1 MIKACTEWLV
11 ATVGY
16 WIRPYD
22 MLADR
27 LRWRWQEPQRC
38 GLPDGIRL
46 VGIDD
51 DGEAHYV
58 SVELANA
65 EAKADILTGGRWVV
79 EYGTSDAAGGFWP
92 NSRKPSGWTRTP
104 PNAACGADPS
114 SRSRNPPG
122 SILSAP
128 ASASPQTT
136 RTSPDGHA
144 GPLKRM
150 P

>member
-92 NSRKPSGWTRTP
+92 NS
-104 PNAACGADPS
+104 
-114 SRSRNPPG
+114 
-122 SILSAP
+122 
-128 ASASPQTT
+128 PQTIRLDSDT
-136 RTSPDGHA
+136 AQRRVWR
-144 GPLKRM
+144 GPVEPIEKPARIDSERSGVRESTDD
-150 P
+150 PNVA